1 MTLSA
6 GFVGPYS
13 DGCHD
18 TIREAHHVSSR
29 DEFVSETLGY
39 SDLTLD
45 SLAENLAL
53 DELLPARA
61 DEGSAGAMLRIWE
74 WPEYAVVL
82 GAGGRVADDVNVE
95 RCEQDGIAIR
105 RRSSGGGTV
114 LLGPGCLCYS
124 LVLRLD
130 ADPALRSIRASY
142 RWILQK
148 MCAALANLD
157 PGIRLADVSDLAIG
171 DRKFSGCAQQRK
183 RQHLLH
189 HGTLLYDFD
198 FGRMS
203 RYLHLPSRRPEYR
216 ESRNHEDF
224 LRNLSGT
231 AEQIAQALRTQWRAS
246 TPALELP
253 LERATLLAR
262 EKYESNDW
270 TFRR

>member
-29 DEFVSETLGY
+29 DEFVSETLAY

-53 DELLPARA
+53 DELLPACA
-61 DEGSAGAMLRIWE
+61 DEGGAGAMLRIWE

-95 RCEQDGIAIR
+95 RCEHDGIAIR

-124 LVLRLD
+124 LVLGLD
-130 ADPALRSIRASY
+130 VDPALRSIQASY

-157 PGIRLADVSDLAIG
+157 PGIRRADVSDLAIG

-198 FGRMS
+198 IARMR

-216 ESRNHEDF
+216 ESRTHEEF
-224 LRNLSGT
+224 LTNLLASRG
-231 AEQIAQALRTQWRAS
+231 QIARALREEWSAS
-246 TPALELP
+246 AAMPVLP
-253 LERATLLAR
+253 LERAALLAH
-262 EKYESNDW
+262 EKYEAPDW
-270 TFRR
+270 VFRR